1 VVVTLEA
8 RGKGRLNFSV
18 VDTGPGIAPELQ
30 GRLFERFSQVDGS
43 ITRDFGGAG
52 LGLAICKGLVELMG
66 GSIGVESTPGQGSKF
81 WFLLPAPS
89 SKAPKRRPEAPRSVA
104 GRSLDILIVDDLPV
118 NRQLVRAM
126 LEPLG
131 HSFDEAASGSEAV
144 EAAVRRPFDLILMDL
159 QMPGMDGLEAART
172 IRSTSEL
179 NRQAPII
186 ALSANVLAEHVAA
199 CRAAGMNDHLAKPI
213 VPAALVEMVGR
224 WSEPAAPGAS
234 VAA

>member
-1 VVVTLEA
+1 LH
-8 RGKGRLNFSV
+8 
-18 VDTGPGIAPELQ
+18 
-30 GRLFERFSQVDGS
+30 
-43 ITRDFGGAG
+43 
-52 LGLAICKGLVELMG
+52 
-66 GSIGVESTPGQGSKF
+66 
-81 WFLLPAPS
+81 
-89 SKAPKRRPEAPRSVA
+89 
-104 GRSLDILIVDDLPV
+104 ILIVDDLPV